1 MKAILCHDL
10 DGPGA
15 LDLAD
20 VARPVAGPGEVAI
33 DVRAVGL
40 NFADTLMLRGK
51 YQFRPPLPFSPGGEV
66 AGRVSAVGEG
76 VRGISIGQRVMAYV
90 GWNGCREVAIARA
103 EAVVPLP
110 DEISDELAA
119 GLTVTYGTA
128 MHGLANRGEL
138 KPGETLAVLGAAGGA
153 GLAGVEIGKC
163 LGARVIAVA
172 SSAQKLEICA
182 AHGADALIDYTSED
196 LRTAL
201 RQLGG
206 ESGIDLVYDCVGGA
220 HAEMALRELAWG
232 GRFLV
237 IGFASGEIPSIALN
251 LTLLKGCDIRGVF
264 WSRFAEREPD
274 LQRDNMRK
282 VLDWCVSGRL
292 RPRVGRV
299 MPMAEAA
306 DALRLMENRQVTG
319 KIILRL

>member
-1 MKAILCHDL
+1 MKAILCHAL

-15 LDLAD
+15 LAH
-20 VARPVAGPGEVAI
+20 AAIAPPVPGEGEVAI
-33 DVRAVGL
+33 AVSAVGL

-66 AGRVSAVGEG
+66 AGRVAALGAG
-76 VRGISIGQRVMAYV
+76 VSGIETGQRVMAYV
-90 GWNGCREVAIARA
+90 GWNGCREVALARA

-110 DEISDELAA
+110 DDVSDELAA
-119 GLTVTYGTA
+119 GLTITYGTA
-128 MHGLANRGEL
+128 MHGLKNRGEL
-138 KPGETLAVLGAAGGA
+138 RPGETVAVLGAAGGA

-182 AHGADALIDYTSED
+182 AHGADGLIDYSRED
-196 LRTAL
+196 LRAAL
-201 RQLGG
+201 KRFGG
-206 ESGIDLVYDCVGGA
+206 EHGIDLVYDCVGGEN
-220 HAEMALRELAWG
+220 AEPALRELAWG
-232 GRFLV
+232 GRFMV
-237 IGFASGEIPSIALN
+237 IGFASGEIPRIALN

-264 WSRFAEREPD
+264 WSRFASLEPAG
-274 LQRDNMRK
+274 QRDNMRQ

-292 RPRVGRV
+292 RPRVSQV
-299 MPMAEAA
+299 MPMADAA
-306 DALRLMENRQVTG
+306 DALRLIENRQATG